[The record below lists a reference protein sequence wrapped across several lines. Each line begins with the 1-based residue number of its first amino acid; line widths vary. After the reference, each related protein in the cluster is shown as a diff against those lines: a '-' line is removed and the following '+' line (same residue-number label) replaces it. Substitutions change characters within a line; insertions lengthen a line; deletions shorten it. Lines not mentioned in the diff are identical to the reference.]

1 MEIRLFNVGNST
13 KILGISIW
21 HMSDGQ
27 AHGSLILILVFLQIG
42 EYEQTIG
49 TCLVFTE
56 EGEFSGILVM

>member
-1 MEIRLFNVGNST
+1 M
-13 KILGISIW
+13 W